1 MKKAVVIGAY
11 GHIGS
16 YMVPA
21 LYDAGYEVTVISR
34 GNREPY
40 TAEHPAWQHVNKL
53 VCDRKAMTEAKTFG
67 PFIAS
72 LDPDVIIDTLCYN
85 GEMLKELC
93 EPIIANEALAKKVK
107 LIEIGTIWIYAYKL
121 FSPVTEDHPHNSV
134 SAYGIGKTEM
144 ELYIRELADKKLLNA
159 TILHPGHISGAGW
172 YPINPQGNLNPQ
184 VYADIVAGR
193 EIILPNDGSATLH
206 HVHAEDIA
214 RLALACIE
222 QPEASCGEA
231 FHITSPAALTL
242 RGFAELLYKH
252 FGHEPKISFVPY
264 DEFTKL
270 IPAEDVGATFDHM
283 SKSPCCSMEKARKLL
298 GFTPKWSSIDTAI
311 SAVEYKLAKGELQV

>member
-21 LYDAGYEVTVISR
+21 LYEAGYEVTVISR

-40 TAEHPAWQHVNKL
+40 TAEHPAWQHVKREI
-53 VCDRKAMTEAKTFG
+53 CDRKAMTGEKIFG
-67 PFIAS
+67 KFIAS
-72 LDPDVIIDTLCYN
+72 LEPDVIIDTLCYN
-85 GEMLKELC
+85 RKMMEELC
-93 EPIIANEALAKKVK
+93 EPIIANKALAEKVK

-134 SAYGIGKTEM
+134 SAYGSGKTEM
-144 ELYIRELADKKLLNA
+144 ELYIKELAEQNLLNA

-184 VYADIVAGR
+184 VYADIVSGK
-193 EIILPNDGSATLH
+193 EIILPNDGNATLH

-222 QPEASCGEA
+222 QPEASRGEA
-231 FHITSPAALTL
+231 FHITSSAALTL

-252 FGHEPKISFVPY
+252 FGHEPKIAFVPY
-264 DEFTKL
+264 KEFTEL
-270 IPAEDVGATFDHM
+270 VSEEDAGNTFDHI
-283 SKSPCCSMEKARKLL
+283 SKSPCCSMEKAKRVL
-298 GFTPKWSSIDTAI
+298 GFTPKWSSIGTAI
-311 SAVEYKLAKGELQV
+311 SAVEHKLATGELKI